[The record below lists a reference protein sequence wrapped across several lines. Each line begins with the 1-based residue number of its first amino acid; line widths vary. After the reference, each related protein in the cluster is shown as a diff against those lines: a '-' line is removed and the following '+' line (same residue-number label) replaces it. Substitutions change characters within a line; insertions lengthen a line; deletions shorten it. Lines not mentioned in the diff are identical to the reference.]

1 MPYRRWSPV
10 FKPDDN
16 ENDIRALM
24 NHIGMLRATMLK
36 ILDTATHEDA
46 KREAKDALAQS
57 IKPA

>member
-1 MPYRRWSPV
+1 
-10 FKPDDN
+10 
-16 ENDIRALM
+16 
-24 NHIGMLRATMLK
+24 MLRATMLK